1 MQPFKS
7 GTGLIAV
14 EGATPVVPMR
24 LTVHRYSRLD
34 SGAPPDAPR
43 SWRGEVE
50 LIFGDPIHFAWD
62 ADHAAATA
70 RLEAAVTAL

>member
-1 MQPFKS
+1 
-7 GTGLIAV
+7 
-14 EGATPVVPMR
+14 MR
-24 LTVHRYSRLD
+24 LKVHRYSRLD
-34 SGAPPDAPR
+34 SGAPRDAPR